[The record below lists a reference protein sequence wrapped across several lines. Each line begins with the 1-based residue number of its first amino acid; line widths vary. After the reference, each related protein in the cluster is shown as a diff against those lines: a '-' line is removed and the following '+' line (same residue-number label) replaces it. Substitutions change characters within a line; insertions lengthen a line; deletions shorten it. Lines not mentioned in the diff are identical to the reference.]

1 MLRSG
6 LWAFPTRPQMYKQ
19 RLEKIEQ
26 LTRRSKWARLF
37 AYPKRLTWAVLYKHT
52 LYAFRR
58 KGWRGFTTTFFGAPM
73 TVTLPAGTDLY
84 VFGAKTHRS
93 ELQLTRYLMQSIR
106 PNEVYFDVGAHVGF
120 YSLLAQ
126 HLGANV
132 EAFEPTPAT
141 FALLQQ
147 NTADARNIRTWNVAV
162 SDRDEVLSFYVH
174 DVAHSENNTTN
185 ADAKASNALEVT
197 VQGVRLDAFAER
209 QNVQPDYV
217 KIDVEGGEVQVL
229 RGMVGLLA
237 TATPTVILEYI
248 PAQKAQYA
256 EGLALLAT
264 HGYVAHRILDG
275 GALAPVTDWA
285 ALDAAVDST
294 NLVFQKSA

>member
-1 MLRSG
+1 
-6 LWAFPTRPQMYKQ
+6 
-19 RLEKIEQ
+19 
-26 LTRRSKWARLF
+26 
-37 AYPKRLTWAVLYKHT
+37 
-52 LYAFRR
+52 
-58 KGWRGFTTTFFGAPM
+58 M
-73 TVTLPAGTDLY
+73 TVMLPAGTDLY

-106 PNEVYFDVGAHVGF
+106 PNQVYFDVGAHVGF

-141 FALLQQ
+141 FALLKR
-147 NTADARNIRTWNVAV
+147 NTADAPNIRTWNVAV
-162 SDRDEVLSFYVH
+162 SDRDEVISFYVH

-185 ADAKASNALEVT
+185 AAAKARNALEVT

-209 QNVQPDYV
+209 QDVRPDYV
-217 KIDVEGGEVQVL
+217 KIDVEGGEVAVL
-229 RGMVGLLA
+229 RGMTGLLA
-237 TATPTVILEYI
+237 AAAPTVILEYI
-248 PAQKAQYA
+248 PAQRA
-256 EGLALLAT
+256 EYLDGLALLEA
-264 HGYVAHRILDG
+264 HGYQAYRILDG
-275 GALAPVTDWA
+275 GALDRVTDWG

>member
-1 MLRSG
+1 MACGRTQP
-6 LWAFPTRPQMYKQ
+6 AEQMYKQ

-26 LTRRSKWARLF
+26 LTRRSKWARLL
-37 AYPKRLTWAVLYKHT
+37 AHPRRLLGAVLYKHT
-52 LYAFRR
+52 IYAFRR
-58 KGWRGFTTTFFGAPM
+58 KGLRSAATTFFGAPM
-73 TVTLPAGTDLY
+73 TVMLPAGTDIY

-106 PNEVYFDVGAHVGF
+106 PNQVYFDVGAHVGF

-141 FALLQQ
+141 FALLNQ
-147 NTADARNIRTWNVAV
+147 NTADAPNIRTWNVAV
-162 SDRDEVLSFYVH
+162 SDREAVLSFYVH

-185 ADAKASNALEVT
+185 AAAKSSTAQEVT

-209 QNVQPDYV
+209 QELRPDFV

-229 RGMVGLLA
+229 KGMTELLA
-237 TATPTVILEYI
+237 TAAPTVILEYI

-256 EGLALLAT
+256 EGLALLDAQ
-264 HGYVAHRILDG
+264 GYQAYRILDG
-275 GALAPVTDWA
+275 GALDRVTDWA
-285 ALDAAVDST
+285 TLDSTVDST